1 MVISEPTTSRSEQ
14 TVQNIKQLQEA
25 EMQAFQ
31 ELENK
36 TGTTTLTSEQK
47 SVLIDRINNLT
58 ASREDLYATLR
69 ENQSYY
75 DKNLTSAQH
84 TLVQQTDALEVV
96 EKELNRSKNRVQLLN
111 DERVR
116 RLRLVE
122 INRYYGDKY
131 RHHTAILKDIT
142 LMFALLLVIVIVN
155 NTGML
160 PKAVFKGLMILI
172 LAVGMYVIAKELY
185 DASTRDNM
193 VYDQYN
199 WSKIS
204 PDWEHPTTTQV
215 SIFDDLEDDL
225 GICENQECCDT
236 GFTWV
241 PPPFNKCIANSELD
255 SKKVT
260 SKMGGKVVKPYNPQ
274 DGTTLASII

>member
-1 MVISEPTTSRSEQ
+1 VISEPTTSRSDQ
-14 TVQNIKQLQEA
+14 TVNHIKELQEA
-25 EMQAFQ
+25 EMQTFQ

-36 TGTTTLTSEQK
+36 TGTTTLTSDQK
-47 SVLIDRINNLT
+47 SELIDRINNLT
-58 ASREDLYATLR
+58 ATRENLYATLR
-69 ENQSYY
+69 ENHTYY

-96 EKELNRSKNRVQLLN
+96 EKELNRTKKRVDLLN

-131 RHHTAILKDIT
+131 RHHTSILKDIT
-142 LMFALLLVIVIVN
+142 LMFALLLVLVIVN

-160 PKAVFKGLMILI
+160 PKAAFKGLMILI

-204 PDWEHPTTTQV
+204 PDWEHPTTAQA
-215 SIFDDLEDDL
+215 SIFSDDL
-225 GICENQECCDT
+225 GMCENQECCDT

-241 PPPFNKCIANSELD
+241 PPPFNKCLANSELD

-260 SKMGGKVVKPYNPQ
+260 SKMGGKAVKPYNPQ

>member
-1 MVISEPTTSRSEQ
+1 VISEPTTSRSDQ
-14 TVQNIKQLQEA
+14 TVNHIKELQEA
-25 EMQAFQ
+25 EMQTFQ

-36 TGTTTLTSEQK
+36 TGTTTLTSDQK
-47 SVLIDRINNLT
+47 SELIDRINNLT
-58 ASREDLYATLR
+58 ATRENLYATLR
-69 ENQSYY
+69 ENHTYY

-96 EKELNRSKNRVQLLN
+96 EKELNRTKKRVDLLN

-131 RHHTAILKDIT
+131 RHHTSILKDIT
-142 LMFALLLVIVIVN
+142 LMFALLLVLVIVN

-160 PKAVFKGLMILI
+160 PKAAFKGLMILI

-204 PDWEHPTTTQV
+204 PDWEHPTTAQA
-215 SIFDDLEDDL
+215 SIFSDLEDDL
-225 GICENQECCDT
+225 GMCENQECCDT

-241 PPPFNKCIANSELD
+241 PPPFNKCLANSELD

-260 SKMGGKVVKPYNPQ
+260 SKMGGKAVKPYNPQ